1 MTEITLT
8 CKGGIARAKAT
19 DYITAGM
26 VGIRV
31 AVIVDPDFDGLTLR
45 GFARCKG
52 VERSF
57 MLDSRKEGTLPWE
70 CCVGGGK
77 LEVGVDGVAEDG
89 SIRIPTKWADIGM
102 VLNSVAESSAQE
114 GSPPP
119 TPTEVE
125 QITMLANGAYQ
136 AAESVRQDADEGKF
150 NGKPAIIGENGN
162 WYIWTVDR
170 YVDSGVSARG
180 DVDDEKLAQ
189 FVEDYMQRHPVHVPV
204 TSVNGQTG
212 DVEIEIP
219 PDMSESVAWIEA
231 LIPEQATAEN
241 ELADKE
247 FVNSSVASNTA
258 YYISKDGEPFESL
271 EELEAYTG
279 TLTNNDYAFVVSTDA
294 SGNVVYTRYKWNTQ
308 SWAEEF
314 KLNNSSFTAAQ
325 WAAISSGITALL
337 VTSFNTHIGSRN
349 NPHEVSYAQLKGT
362 KPAYTA
368 AEVGAYTKTET
379 DNKIDLSRQAI
390 EQAIAAKMQFYKVT
404 AQGSPLH
411 IVSPDGQTMNY
422 SDVVAK
428 YNDDRYFLY
437 AEYAN
442 LTFIPTLPPMDDP
455 SHGGAAMEFV
465 CTWIYEGK
473 LNVSRLIINEQNAV
487 KYETVEA
494 AQESEVTQIK
504 GDLSGLDDRVTALEE
519 GGGGGGEGWTVRQI
533 NQLKSV
539 LYMMEFSTE
548 ELAAEGRM
556 RIDSLIASLK
566 GQKILN
572 TISAVYNGDAVP
584 AGTLPESLRD
594 YIEVTGY
601 YSDGS
606 ESAITDYLIAGEITE
621 GENTIE
627 VYYQGKTATFTVMG
641 MADSGYVLDGLILNI
656 DAIDNVD
663 DVPVDQTG
671 NYAITLGA
679 KLIKKYPTYFSM
691 YRGQCKI
698 EDTSILSAMGNS
710 WTVEMAWQNRT
721 MNGDPPAPEDIRL
734 LTGGMFSYNN
744 GKHFL
749 EASGKYKIPTN
760 NTTYGTANEDR
771 DVIIHATVTY
781 DNGVY
786 KLYREGQEAYSMNT
800 TIDMTAGAFLEF
812 WGNIGWASPTF
823 CSANAARVYNRCL
836 TADEIASNYDVDIL
850 RFGTQNVA
858 AAS

>member
-31 AVIVDPDFDGLTLR
+31 AVIVDSDFDGLTLR

-125 QITMLANGAYQ
+125 QITMIANGAYQ

-162 WYIWTVDR
+162 WYIWIVDR

-247 FVNSSVASNTA
+247 FVNSSVSSNTA

-325 WAAISSGITALL
+325 WAAISSGITSLL

-428 YNDDRYFLY
+428 YNDDKYFLY

-494 AQESEVTQIK
+494 ALESEVTKIK
-504 GDLSGLDDRVTALEE
+504 GDLSGLQQ
-519 GGGGGGEGWTVRQI
+519 TVSGKADKSEIPTDAHI
-533 NQLKSV
+533 NGL
-539 LYMMEFSTE
+539 
-548 ELAAEGRM
+548 
-556 RIDSLIASLK
+556 IDAK
-566 GQKILN
+566 
-572 TISAVYNGDAVP
+572 V
-584 AGTLPESLRD
+584 GTLEPLAR
-594 YIEVTGY
+594 
-601 YSDGS
+601 
-606 ESAITDYLIAGEITE
+606 
-621 GENTIE
+621 
-627 VYYQGKTATFTVMG
+627 
-641 MADSGYVLDGLILNI
+641 
-656 DAIDNVD
+656 
-663 DVPVDQTG
+663 
-671 NYAITLGA
+671 
-679 KLIKKYPTYFSM
+679 
-691 YRGQCKI
+691 
-698 EDTSILSAMGNS
+698 SIL
-710 WTVEMAWQNRT
+710 
-721 MNGDPPAPEDIRL
+721 
-734 LTGGMFSYNN
+734 
-744 GKHFL
+744 
-749 EASGKYKIPTN
+749 
-760 NTTYGTANEDR
+760 
-771 DVIIHATVTY
+771 
-781 DNGVY
+781 
-786 KLYREGQEAYSMNT
+786 EG
-800 TIDMTAGAFLEF
+800 F
-812 WGNIGWASPTF
+812 
-823 CSANAARVYNRCL
+823 
-836 TADEIASNYDVDIL
+836 
-850 RFGTQNVA
+850 
-858 AAS
+858 